1 MKTKYKLMLD
11 PQVEGQLRE
20 QFDEQPD
27 KVQSYID
34 HPERLS
40 TFMDFRVDFA
50 FKYILG
56 HKRIL
61 LKLINDILPVQ
72 VEDIEYLGNEI
83 PVMSVKEKRATFDVI
98 CTARGTGEKFIA
110 EMQCLPD
117 ADMDDRLLFY
127 GCSLVHSQIERGDES
142 YLLRPVYVLC
152 IADYIRQHDVTVPEE
167 QFFFSY
173 QFRELSNAQ
182 DCLTENLQFFFLEL
196 PRLQN
201 VWDLLET
208 NRERWCYLFKN
219 LNKFAEVPANQAG
232 FEDVFSIAQTGELTE
247 KELKK
252 YVTSMVTEYDRKV
265 IGDYFHK
272 EGYAA
277 GMVEGLA
284 KGRKD
289 GIAEGRAEGLAEGKQ
304 EAAAK
309 FKKLGVSIEIIAEAT
324 GLTLEE
330 IDAL

>member
-1 MKTKYKLMLD
+1 MQDNDKLMLD
-11 PQVEGQLRE
+11 PQIESQLRE

-27 KVQSYID
+27 KVQSYIN

-83 PVMSVKEKRATFDVI
+83 PVMSTKEKRATVDVI

-117 ADMDDRLLFY
+117 VDMDDRLLFY

-152 IADYIRQHDVTVPEE
+152 IADYIRHHRVAIPKG

-173 QFRELSNAQ
+173 LFRESSNTQ
-182 DCLTENLQFFFLEL
+182 DCLTEHLQFFFLEL
-196 PRLQN
+196 PRLRN
-201 VWDLLET
+201 AWDSLET

-232 FEDVFSIAQTGELTE
+232 FEELFSIAQTGELTE
-247 KELKK
+247 QELRK

-265 IGDYFHK
+265 IGEYFHK
-272 EGYAA
+272 EGYAV
-277 GMVEGLA
+277 GMIEGLA

-289 GIAEGRAEGLAEGKQ
+289 GLAEGRAKGKQ
-304 EAAAK
+304 ETAAK
-309 FKKLGVSIEIIAEAT
+309 LKKLGVPVETIAEAT
-324 GLTLEE
+324 GLAVAE
-330 IDAL
+330 IESM

>member
-1 MKTKYKLMLD
+1 MKANYKLVLD
-11 PQVEGQLRE
+11 PQIEDQLRE

-34 HPERLS
+34 HPEQLS
-40 TFMDFRVDFA
+40 TFMDLRVDFA

-61 LKLINDILPVQ
+61 LKFINDILPVQ

-83 PVMSVKEKRATFDVI
+83 PVMSAKDKRATFDVI

-117 ADMDDRLLFY
+117 VDMDDRLLFY

-152 IADYIRQHDVTVPEE
+152 IADYIRHHSASVPKG

-173 QFRELSNAQ
+173 QFQELSNAQ
-182 DCLTENLQFFFLEL
+182 DCLTENLRFFFLEL
-196 PRLQN
+196 PRLRN
-201 VWDLLET
+201 AWDSLET

-219 LNKFAEVPANQAG
+219 LNKFAEVPVNQAG
-232 FEDVFSIAQTGELTE
+232 FEDVFSIAQTGELEE
-247 KELKK
+247 KELRK
-252 YVTSMVTEYDRKV
+252 YVTSMITEYDRKV
-265 IGDYFHK
+265 IGEYFHK
-272 EGYAA
+272 EGYDA

-284 KGRKD
+284 KGRTD
-289 GIAEGRAEGLAEGKQ
+289 GREEMRRETVKNLKAIGA
-304 EAAAK
+304 
-309 FKKLGVSIEIIAEAT
+309 SIETIMAAT
-324 GLTLEE
+324 QLSKEE
-330 IDAL
+330 IESI